1 MAWTLNAGDR
11 HLEFGSSLTGLGLMT
26 TPEVRATLE
35 RDSYRNP
42 RSDGRRLGRG
52 YRAGQVVSL
61 QVEARPDH
69 RPLDE
74 VWRELLAV
82 WRADGV
88 RERPGGYATLTA
100 DSGRTAYGLPAE
112 LDPDQQHHLYQVDR
126 AGLEFECMD
135 DLWYG
140 PTENTTVRFSV
151 PETGGLTFP
160 AEAPFTFDSGPVQ
173 RNGVLVVGGD
183 TLTGPRF
190 VIHGPVLNPVVEVRG
205 VGTLRFDVDL
215 AYDQVLIAGTRWW
228 ERWTV
233 RDGAPVPGVLS
244 PQGDRLADMQLG
256 PGSYEVVL
264 TGYDP
269 SGTGYLDVQVEP
281 AFTSP

>member
-1 MAWTLNAGDR
+1 MAWTLTVGQRSLA
-11 HLEFGSSLTGLGLMT
+11 LGSAMQGLGLMS
-26 TPEVRATLE
+26 TPEVRAKLD
-35 RDSYRNP
+35 RSSYRNP
-42 RSDGRRLGRG
+42 RTDGRRLGRG
-52 YRAGQVVSL
+52 FRVGQVVSL

-88 RERPGGYATLTA
+88 RERPGVYATLTA

-112 LDPDQQHHLYQVDR
+112 LDPDQQYRLYSADR
-126 AGLEFECMD
+126 AGLEFECVE

-173 RNGVLVVGGD
+173 RNGVLTVGGD
-183 TLTGPRF
+183 THAGPRF

-215 AYDQVLIAGTRWW
+215 AHDQTLTAGTRWW
-228 ERWTV
+228 ERWVT
-233 RDGAPVPGVLS
+233 RDGAPLPGALS
-244 PQGDRLADMQLG
+244 PQGDRLSDMLLA
-256 PGSYEVVL
+256 PGDYEVIL

-281 AFTSP
+281 AYTSF